1 LRAGRDLDFVG
12 EPADDLSER
21 PDFILA
27 EAARDHQV
35 GGMPQCPRAAL
46 GRSPGHCFLKVIE
59 KRRRL
64 AFPHRLE
71 LKAHLGGPK
80 PLGERSSVAENTG
93 FAQVFGKDGR
103 EVLSINIR

>member
-1 LRAGRDLDFVG
+1 
-12 EPADDLSER
+12 
-21 PDFILA
+21 
-27 EAARDHQV
+27 
-35 GGMPQCPRAAL
+35 
-46 GRSPGHCFLKVIE
+46 
-59 KRRRL
+59 
-64 AFPHRLE
+64 